1 MSPDLPLTLTRK
13 GKEKMKRTKIFSLL
27 CLLALLLPTLC
38 LVACNEGNSGTPAD
52 TGDAPVGGSEFN
64 LEEWAGEYVSELQS
78 TLSES
83 IPSNYVIPVRAEGE
97 KNDSPAIKRA
107 LEKIKDTGG
116 CLFFPE
122 SNYVI
127 DEPIVIYKNIT
138 YLGRGVG
145 QTTITVEKGANC
157 DAFVTHLFDSY
168 KDQKHY
174 DDLIS
179 AYFGPNSELPQN
191 FEIRGLTIDG
201 NANFKIENSTD
212 LIYKATGNTE
222 GNGIRIFGKRYI
234 IEDVQ
239 IQNVAQIGFYTEFNS
254 PEETGVD
261 KSYNYFICTKIDGL
275 RVISTGEEGLVYR
288 GPSDQEVDG
297 LWVCASCLTGQ
308 STLYKNYTN
317 WELAAVVF
325 EDKDSLN
332 GNTSY
337 CASPEIGFAHIWRG
351 YNCWGMV
358 LLGQLRFKADHVII
372 ESTFGGLKTSTTC
385 YSQISILDV
394 HNCMYGDNT
403 RPYIYLRSTL
413 HHTKISN
420 LEVRYGYD
428 QTQKDM
434 IWITGNNVTIG
445 ECQLRA
451 NYDIRKENAGG
462 HGVVI
467 SGNYNQ
473 ITGLNAMQFAGVG
486 ADGKTASAIVLSG
499 TRNVISGVVSESSV
513 GATVTNPNNTLSLTT
528 RTDTSKGQVAVSGSA
543 SHLTSM
549 NLTLLDYNAAT
560 STWTKYPTQ
569 ALNSSAFNATS
580 TQVQTVKIKHGS
592 TITPAFS
599 NVQLTL
605 TNPSALT
612 DFSLDYL
619 TVVAIDDTYVTV
631 QLRLNQAS
639 ATANSKLGVSISI
652 GN

>member
-1 MSPDLPLTLTRK
+1 
-13 GKEKMKRTKIFSLL
+13 MKHTKFTSLL
-27 CLLALLLPTLC
+27 CTFALLLSTL
-38 LVACNEGNSGTPAD
+38 LFVACNEGEAPAVD
-52 TGDAPVGGSEFN
+52 TDNAPVGGSEFN
-64 LEEWAGEYVSELQS
+64 LEEWAGEYANELQS

-83 IPSNYVIPVRAEGE
+83 IPSNYVIPVRQEGE

-107 LEKIKDTGG
+107 LDQIKDTGG
-116 CLFFPE
+116 CLFLPE
-122 SNYVI
+122 NNYLI
-127 DEPIVIYKNIT
+127 NEPIVIYKNVT

-145 QTTITVEKGANC
+145 QTTVTVEKGANC
-157 DAFVTHLFDSY
+157 DAFVTHMFDSY

-174 DDLIS
+174 DDLLS
-179 AYFGPNSELPQN
+179 AYFGPNSDLPQN

-212 LIYKATGNTE
+212 MTYKATGNTQ

-234 IEDVQ
+234 IRDVQ

-254 PEETGVD
+254 PEETSVD

-275 RVISTGEEGLVYR
+275 RVISTGEEGLIYR

-297 LWVCASCLTGQ
+297 LWVCASCLTGK
-308 STLYKNYTN
+308 STVYKNYTN

-325 EDKDSLN
+325 EDKDSSN

-351 YNCWGMV
+351 YNCWG
-358 LLGQLRFKADHVII
+358 LLLVGQLRFKADHVII
-372 ESTFGGLKTSTTC
+372 ESTFGGLKTSTSC

-394 HNCMYGDNT
+394 HNCMFGDNS

-451 NYDIRKENAGG
+451 NYDIRKEKAGG

-486 ADGKTASAIVLSG
+486 SDGTTAAAVVLSG
-499 TRNVISGVVSESSV
+499 TRNVVSGVVTESSI
-513 GATVTNPNNTLSLTT
+513 GATVTNANNTLSLTT
-528 RTDTSKGQVAVSGSA
+528 RTDTSKGQIAVSGSTA
-543 SHLTSM
+543 NLTSM

-560 STWTKYPTQ
+560 SAWTKYPTQ
-569 ALNSSAFNATS
+569 VLSSTAFDATS
-580 TQVQTVKIKHGS
+580 TAVQTVKIKHGS

-605 TNPSALT
+605 ANPSAIT

-619 TVVAIDDTYVTV
+619 AVVAVDDTYVTV
-631 QLRLNQAS
+631 QLRLRQAS
-639 ATANSKLGVSISI
+639 ATANAKLGVAVSI